1 MTNIIS
7 NFNFQSA
14 LNSVVSCKRQ
24 SWIWSNRLSRG
35 FSYSKLQ
42 SRSTSTFILQSASCT
57 AVTEL
62 NEPYFGLVVCPDSVL
77 IVGASAAITFF
88 SPFDFLWTWIFP
100 HQYWPNPII
109 HNNCKEFLSTMLLL
123 HQIWT
128 NILTTRVLTA
138 QSRIEL
144 WTIWNSTLLVT
155 LAHLNDSVA
164 QESYPGRILP

>member
-1 MTNIIS
+1 MCCPYHAPSSSLMTNIIS

-109 HNNCKEFLSTMLLL
+109 HNNCKEFLLPPCCFYTKYER
-123 HQIWT
+123 IFWP
-128 NILTTRVLTA
+128 RVSWPLKVESNCELFGA
-138 QSRIEL
+138 QHTSCDVGTFE
-144 WTIWNSTLLVT
+144 W
-155 LAHLNDSVA
+155 
-164 QESYPGRILP
+164 